1 MSLLTFRQQLARNLW
16 LSALT
21 GFAFTMLSAFAAR
34 FDSRASLVCFG
45 DEDPFGPLFSV
56 AVNSF
61 WIFVVLCLASLL
73 RRSQPRHS
81 KAVPIFLLLV
91 QVLTGEFFSILLAGV
106 WQSVHLGHWT
116 NNLEPVGTAELL
128 VQTVAGQA
136 LAYGGRKLLFYQKRP
151 IGT

>member
-1 MSLLTFRQQLARNLW
+1 MSLPIFRQQLARNLW
-16 LSALT
+16 LSALL
-21 GFAFTMLSAFAAR
+21 GFVFTMLSAFAAR
-34 FDSRASLVCFG
+34 FDSRALLVWFG

-61 WIFVVLCLASLL
+61 WIFVVLCLTSLL

-91 QVLTGEFFSILLAGV
+91 QVLTGEFLSILLAGV

-116 NNLEPVGTAELL
+116 NNLEPVGTTRLL
-128 VQTVAGQA
+128 VLTLAGQA
-136 LAYGGRKLLFYQKRP
+136 SAYWGMRLLFYRKRR
-151 IGT
+151 TEA